1 MVHFPVR
8 FLYVYQRLLPQN
20 TTLPEERFQFQ
31 TNGARMDAQAAEEQ
45 GGQKDCSSISEPSV
59 SKPIKTTFKVP
70 MTICIYII
78 YIYICCCWALK
89 LSVMNLER
97 PFSMLL
103 VVGYSGVYSGVLSS
117 PVQRWA
123 GTPVRGL
130 NLV

>member
-70 MTICIYII
+70 MTICIYIYNI
-78 YIYICCCWALK
+78 YIY
-89 LSVMNLER
+89 
-97 PFSMLL
+97 MLL
-103 VVGYSGVYSGVLSS
+103 LGSKTIRHESRASLLYVIGSGV
-117 PVQRWA
+117 
-123 GTPVRGL
+123 
-130 NLV
+130 